1 MRNTWLVIRR
11 EYLER
16 VRAKSFL
23 ISTVLLPA
31 FVFAITVLP
40 SKLMSMKTGGAERIV
55 VAASDQTVADAVANQ
70 LQSSDS
76 DRKYQVQTKVTDD
89 IADKEELDSEVRS
102 KKIDGYLW
110 LTNQAIL
117 NGKVDYATLSTGDM
131 ILNQQIRDA
140 ANQGVTRAR
149 LLQHGVQKGEL
160 DPLLEPVKVDIV
172 SLSGK
177 KTEKND
183 MAQFF
188 ACFLVAMM
196 IYITLIMYG
205 MSVMRS
211 VLEEKSSRV
220 MEVLLSSIK
229 AKELM
234 AGKLLGVGAVG
245 LTQVAIWAAFIL
257 LLGSPGALSTP
268 EVRDMLSGQP
278 LLVIFLPIF
287 FVLGFMLYSSMYAA
301 LGAAVNSEQEAQQ
314 WQWFVTMPLII
325 PIILLSKVIISP
337 NSAMALWLS
346 MVPFFS
352 PILMYV
358 RVVAQTPPWWQI
370 AISIALLLVTTYFII
385 IVSSR
390 IYRVGILM
398 YGKRPTLPEIVKWL
412 RYA

>member
-23 ISTVLLPA
+23 VSTILLPA

-40 SKLMSMKTGGAERIV
+40 SKIMSMKSGGAERIV

-76 DRKYQVQTKVTDD
+76 DRKYQIETKVTDN
-89 IADKEELDSEVRS
+89 IADKDSLDSDVRS

-110 LTNQAIL
+110 LTNQAVL
-117 NGKVDYATLSTGDM
+117 NGKVDYATLSTSDM
-131 ILNQQIRDA
+131 MLNQQIRDA

-160 DPLLEPVKVDIV
+160 DPLLQPVKVDIV

-177 KTEKND
+177 KTEKSD

-412 RYA
+412 KYA